1 MTELGKIVVQDRP
14 DPEPGPQEAV
24 VRVEAVGV
32 CGSDTA
38 YYKVGRIGDY
48 VVDGP
53 IVLGHEASGQVVTVG
68 SEVRNVAVGDRVAIE
83 PGKPCRD
90 CRECMAGRYH
100 LCPDLVFLATP
111 PYDGSLVERMA
122 IDERQLFPI
131 PSKMSYEEGAL
142 CEPLSVGIW
151 ACRRAHL
158 QPGDRVLVTGAGPV
172 GLLAAQVARAFGAD
186 SVTVADIA
194 PFRLDVAR
202 GLGFETE

>member
-1 MTELGKIVVQDRP
+1 MSNRAAVMTELGKIVVQDRP
-14 DPEPGPQEAV
+14 EPEPGPQEAV

-53 IVLGHEASGQVVTVG
+53 IVLGHEVSGQVIDVG

-83 PGKPCRD
+83 PGTPCRN

-111 PYDGSLVERMA
+111 PYDGALMEKMS
-122 IDERQLFPI
+122 IDARNLYPI
-131 PSKMSYEEGAL
+131 PEEMTYEQGAL
-142 CEPLSVGIW
+142 LEPLSVGHLGVQAGRAASPGTTSW
-151 ACRRAHL
+151 SPARDRSACSRA
-158 QPGDRVLVTGAGPV
+158 PPP
-172 GLLAAQVARAFGAD
+172 
-186 SVTVADIA
+186 A
-194 PFRLDVAR
+194 PWAR
-202 GLGFETE
+202 GA